1 MCHVHTVQGVHT
13 TERPS
18 AESETIS
25 PAHTV
30 TVRDS
35 RLSTPPAAATQ
46 GLSCYVLL
54 LEEAA
59 GRGGR
64 VPAREVEAHLL
75 AVGLALGAEEEAR
88 PAARRERVLA

>member
-1 MCHVHTVQGVHT
+1 VQGAHT

-18 AESETIS
+18 SAESETIRTRS
-25 PAHTV
+25 H
-30 TVRDS
+30 TVRDP
-35 RLSTPPAAATQ
+35 RLSNPPAAATQ

-75 AVGLALGAEEEAR
+75 AVGLV
-88 PAARRERVLA
+88 RVRVRSVFEG

>member
-1 MCHVHTVQGVHT
+1 MRLYHPPTH
-13 TERPS
+13 S
-18 AESETIS
+18 
-25 PAHTV
+25 

-59 GRGGR
+59 GRVGR

>member
-1 MCHVHTVQGVHT
+1 MPRVRLYHPPTHSTRLALEH
-13 TERPS
+13 
-18 AESETIS
+18 S
-25 PAHTV
+25 P
-30 TVRDS
+30 R
-35 RLSTPPAAATQ
+35 RRATQ

-75 AVGLALGAEEEAR
+75 AVGLV
-88 PAARRERVLA
+88 RVRGRSVF